1 MKIPEGWKL
10 MPVEP
15 TPEMIIAASESW
27 DGRKQSRFQIAYGA
41 MLRTAPTPPAQE
53 DELRQAAEELE
64 DAVRYLEG
72 TEIEYPKAIR
82 LTKALKKLR
91 AVLER
96 E

>member
-1 MKIPEGWKL
+1 
-10 MPVEP
+10 
-15 TPEMIIAASESW
+15 
-27 DGRKQSRFQIAYGA
+27 

-82 LTKALKKLR
+82 LTKALKNLR
-91 AVLER
+91 AALER